1 MANADIFAR
10 ILPDILRAIPFGRLF
25 TCGRYRHFFDHGV
38 DMFCIANLEGE
49 FVDVNRAFCA
59 ALGMD
64 REELVGLRF
73 MKLVHPD
80 DVHKTIEAMEA
91 LRQGA
96 DVIGFT
102 NRYRV
107 GSPTSAVFVGLEWKA
122 RANGKIF
129 ATARVVG

>member
-1 MANADIFAR
+1 MTNADIFAR
-10 ILPDILRAIPFGRLF
+10 FWPDLLRAIPFGRLF
-25 TCGRYRHFFDHGV
+25 TCGRYRHFFDNGV

-49 FVDVNRAFCA
+49 FTDVNKAFCD
-59 ALGMD
+59 ALGYD
-64 REELVGLRF
+64 RDFLEGVRF
-73 MKLVHPD
+73 MKLVHPE

-102 NRYRV
+102 NRYRTASGKYV
-107 GSPTSAVFVGLEWKA
+107 LLEWKA

-129 ATARVVG
+129 AAARVVE

>member
-10 ILPDILRAIPFGRLF
+10 FLPDLLRVIPFGRLF
-25 TCGRYRHFFDHGV
+25 TCGRYRHFFDNGV

-49 FVDVNRAFCA
+49 FTNVNKAFCD
-59 ALGMD
+59 ALGYD
-64 REELVGLRF
+64 RDFLEGVRF
-73 MKLVHPD
+73 MKLVHPE

-102 NRYRV
+102 NRYRTASGRYV
-107 GSPTSAVFVGLEWKA
+107 VLEWKA

-129 ATARVVG
+129 AAARVVE